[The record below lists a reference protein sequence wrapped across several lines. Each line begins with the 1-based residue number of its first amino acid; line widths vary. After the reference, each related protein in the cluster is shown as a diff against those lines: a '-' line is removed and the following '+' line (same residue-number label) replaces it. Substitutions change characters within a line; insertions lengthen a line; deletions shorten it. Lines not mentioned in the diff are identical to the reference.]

1 LLHGP
6 EVVVAKEMFGRLL
19 HIPPQGGPAV
29 PVPPG
34 RSRGWIPDSL
44 PLPEPPS
51 LPRAARGSDD
61 LVGPV
66 KAVLDV
72 AMGFARSGPPV
83 DVQAIVAELV
93 ATRAVMA
100 RVVGDLATRPVSVQV
115 DGREIVRTV
124 IDVGIRGDGELLSAS
139 RDGLGGRRRG

>member
-1 LLHGP
+1 
-6 EVVVAKEMFGRLL
+6 M
-19 HIPPQGGPAV
+19 
-29 PVPPG
+29 
-34 RSRGWIPDSL
+34 
-44 PLPEPPS
+44 
-51 LPRAARGSDD
+51 
-61 LVGPV
+61 GPV